1 MLCCRSSSRKTQ
13 SLIHYKLIQRGGVCA
28 GVIQLVCALLWRKNN
43 NTNDFPMKC
52 SAHNGTWTATSTVG
66 FQVHITVQSMRH
78 SGLDRPG
85 RQTFL
90 CCVHFVGDPSLL
102 TSILELRW
110 GIQSPHFHR
119 LLVLLKHRCG
129 PMYLPCGNEF
139 Q

>member
-13 SLIHYKLIQRGGVCA
+13 SLIHYELIQRGGVCA

-90 CCVHFVGDPSLL
+90 CCVHFVGDFFP
-102 TSILELRW
+102 
-110 GIQSPHFHR
+110 
-119 LLVLLKHRCG
+119 
-129 PMYLPCGNEF
+129 LPINVYIGASMGGEF
-139 Q
+139 NRPTFTVCWYC

>member
-1 MLCCRSSSRKTQ
+1 M
-13 SLIHYKLIQRGGVCA
+13 CA

-90 CCVHFVGDPSLL
+90 YCVHFVGDFFPLPINVYIGASMGREFNRPTFTVCWYCWSTGVVLCISLAE
-102 TSILELRW
+102 TN
-110 GIQSPHFHR
+110 FND
-119 LLVLLKHRCG
+119 V
-129 PMYLPCGNEF
+129 CGNSKNQKQKRF
-139 Q
+139 RSV